1 MLEFDDGGEHVLP
14 GAFGAVGVGAGE
26 VHPGEL
32 QVEGG
37 LIVGVV
43 PGLNKAGGFPG
54 IGRAE
59 ALTFSGDGIEEVD
72 LAAGPAIGAVT
83 GLQWF

>member
-1 MLEFDDGGEHVLP
+1 VLDFDDGGQDVLP
-14 GAFGAVGVGAGE
+14 GACGAVGVGAGE

-43 PGLNKAGGFPG
+43 SGLDESGGFPG
-54 IGRAE
+54 VGRAE
-59 ALTFSGDGIEEVD
+59 ALAFPGDGIEDVE
-72 LAAGPAIGAVT
+72 LAAGTAIGAVT
-83 GLQWF
+83 GLHWL